1 LPKLCIWVLVPDI
14 SSIRNPIPDPVLK
27 TYNPIPVPVLKLRPG
42 SSSVCSNWKI
52 NWQFLSTKADT
63 HPTLERTYFHNF

>member
-1 LPKLCIWVLVPDI
+1 VYLG
-14 SSIRNPIPDPVLK
+14 SGIRNPIPDPVLK

-52 NWQFLSTKADT
+52 NWQFLYTKADT
-63 HPTLERTYFHNF
+63 HPTLERTYFQNF